1 MITFDRIFKYVVMI
15 QKLKFFLKNYL
26 GFSNRES
33 RGFIL
38 LIPAL
43 LVLYAVPMVYESIII
58 KRNKI
63 DYEIYLNKMDSLENS
78 GWNRVET
85 QYDISSGQ
93 DTSKTNFRPRNLPQL
108 NKISFDDADSIVLQI
123 VPGIGSATAGRIIKF
138 RDAIGGLHSSEQLLD
153 VYGMSPEVMER
164 VFEYFEF
171 TPGIKS
177 KININ
182 SADVQILAAHPYI
195 NYGSAKVI
203 VAYREQHGPY
213 RVADDLL
220 KVRIFSQAWI
230 DRIKPYLTY

>member
-1 MITFDRIFKYVVMI
+1 MIR
-15 QKLKFFLKNYL
+15 KLKFFLKNYL

-38 LIPAL
+38 LVPAL
-43 LVLYAVPMVYESIII
+43 LVLYAVPVIYAGIIA
-58 KRNKI
+58 KRSQI
-63 DYEIYLNKMDSLENS
+63 DYEIYLNKMDSLENA

-85 QYDISSGQ
+85 QYYLSSSQ
-93 DTSKTNFRPRNLPQL
+93 DTSKTNSRRRNQPQL
-108 NKISFDDADSIVLQI
+108 NKISFDEADSIVLQI

-138 RDAIGGLHSSEQLLD
+138 RDAIGGMHASEQLLD

-171 TPGIKS
+171 TPGIKA

-182 SADVQILAAHPYI
+182 TADIQTLAAHPYI

-203 VAYREQHGPY
+203 VAYRDQHGAY
-213 RVADDLL
+213 STSDDLL
-220 KVRIFSQAWI
+220 KVRIFSQEWI

>member
-1 MITFDRIFKYVVMI
+1 MIR
-15 QKLKFFLKNYL
+15 KLKFFLKNYL

-38 LIPAL
+38 LLPAL
-43 LVLYAVPMVYESIII
+43 LVLYAVPVVYESIIA
-58 KRNKI
+58 KRNQI
-63 DYEIYLNKMDSLENS
+63 DYEIYLNKMDSLENA
-78 GWNRVET
+78 GWNRLET
-85 QYDISSGQ
+85 QYYLSSSQ
-93 DTSKTNFRPRNLPQL
+93 DTSKTNSRRRNQPQL
-108 NKISFDDADSIVLQI
+108 NKISFDEADSIVLQI

-138 RDAIGGLHSSEQLLD
+138 RDAIGGMHSSEQLLD

-171 TPGIKS
+171 TPGIKA

-182 SADVQILAAHPYI
+182 TADIQTLAAHPYI

-203 VAYREQHGPY
+203 VAYRDQHGPY
-213 RVADDLL
+213 SVADDLL
-220 KVRIFSQAWI
+220 KVRIFSQEWI